1 MQSVHEGI
9 LVWSTCGGM
18 LTVVGFTIGTFLK
31 VGRIEKENSNK
42 VGRVYTRLDEVKKT
56 ITAETVPQKVCD
68 ILHGQTQKDI
78 KEIKDSVTCIPK
90 IKANLDLLLQKNGIE
105 TRD

>member
-1 MQSVHEGI
+1 MEAIHEGI

-31 VGRIEKENSNK
+31 VGRIEKENSSK
-42 VGRVYTRLDEVKKT
+42 VGHVYTRLDEVKET
-56 ITAETVPQKVCD
+56 IVSEMVPKKVCD

-78 KEIKDSVTCIPK
+78 EEIKGSVKCVPK
-90 IKANLDLLLQKNGIE
+90 IKANLDLLLQKNGIQARE
-105 TRD
+105 